1 MIKTKK
7 IEAIDLF
14 SGIGGLTYGLKKA
27 GVNVLAGLDNDESCI
42 TTYEKN
48 NGAKFI
54 LADVS
59 DYNFNELKKIYS
71 KDSCKVL
78 VGCAPC
84 QPFSSH
90 SFKQRKKGKDDR
102 WDLLDHFVRAIKTI
116 KPEVVSMENVRGVTK
131 TDVFENFVKQLKKM
145 KYKVDFKVV
154 YAPNY
159 GVSQNRSRLILL
171 ASRLGEIKVPEKTHS
186 KENYVTVGE
195 IIKKL
200 PKLRAGQKHKDDPMH
215 QAKNLLPINMERIK
229 QSKPSGSWKDWNK
242 KLLPPCYKKDSGQT
256 YTSVYGRMSWDNVS
270 PTITTQFA
278 SYGSGRFGHPEQDRA
293 ISLREGALLQT
304 FPISYDFGDFPAS
317 KLCRHIGNAVP
328 PLLGEVIGKTI
339 KKHINKYY
347 GKRK

>member
-90 SFKQRKKGKDDR
+90 SFKQRKKGQ
-102 WDLLDHFVRAIKTI
+102 
-116 KPEVVSMENVRGVTK
+116 G
-131 TDVFENFVKQLKKM
+131 
-145 KYKVDFKVV
+145 
-154 YAPNY
+154 
-159 GVSQNRSRLILL
+159 
-171 ASRLGEIKVPEKTHS
+171 
-186 KENYVTVGE
+186 
-195 IIKKL
+195 
-200 PKLRAGQKHKDDPMH
+200 
-215 QAKNLLPINMERIK
+215 
-229 QSKPSGSWKDWNK
+229 
-242 KLLPPCYKKDSGQT
+242 
-256 YTSVYGRMSWDNVS
+256 
-270 PTITTQFA
+270 
-278 SYGSGRFGHPEQDRA
+278 
-293 ISLREGALLQT
+293 
-304 FPISYDFGDFPAS
+304 
-317 KLCRHIGNAVP
+317 
-328 PLLGEVIGKTI
+328 
-339 KKHINKYY
+339 
-347 GKRK
+347 

>member
-1 MIKTKK
+1 MKNKTK

-14 SGIGGLTYGLKKA
+14 SGIGGLTYGLKKT
-27 GVNVLAGLDNDESCI
+27 GIDVLAGLDNDESCAVA
-42 TTYEKN
+42 YEKN
-48 NGAKFI
+48 NNAKFI

-59 DYNFNELKKIYS
+59 NYNFNNFKKIYS
-71 KDSCKVL
+71 RDSYKVL

-90 SFKQRKKGKDDR
+90 AFKQRKKGRDDR
-102 WDLLDHFVRAIKTI
+102 WNLLDHFVRAIKAI

-145 KYKVDFKVV
+145 GYKVDYKVV
-154 YAPNY
+154 YAPDY
-159 GVSQNRSRLILL
+159 GVPQNRSRLILL
-171 ASRLGEIKVPEKTHS
+171 ASQLGDIKVPQKTHS
-186 KENYVTVGE
+186 KENYVTVGN

-200 PKLRAGQKHKDDPMH
+200 PKIKAGQKYKHDPMH
-215 QAKNLLPINMERIK
+215 QAKKLSEINTERIK

-242 KLLPPCYKKDSGQT
+242 KLLPECYKKDSGQT

-278 SYGSGRFGHPEQDRA
+278 SYGSGRFGHPEQNRA
-293 ISLREGALLQT
+293 ISLREGAMLQT
-304 FPISYDFGDFPAS
+304 FPLSYEFGNFPMT

-328 PLLGEVIGKTI
+328 PQLGVVIGKAI
-339 KKHINKYY
+339 IKHINEYEK
-347 GKRK
+347 GR